1 MEWTK
6 EILTEVIEMYRQRPC
21 LWKIKDKTY
30 LNKNLKMQAYNE
42 ILNFLKSRNF
52 ENITIKDIKAKLQNL
67 RNAFRKETKK
77 IEDSNRSGAGTE
89 KIYTPTLW
97 YYHLLIFT
105 KDQDTPVESIDN
117 VYTQESES
125 LESMEE
131 DTEHNN
137 NIISGN
143 IPPNN
148 PTDSNSGAKNSES
161 GVKETQKF
169 VRLF

>member
-1 MEWTK
+1 
-6 EILTEVIEMYRQRPC
+6 MYRQRPC
-21 LWKIKDKTY
+21 SWKIKDKTY
-30 LNKNLKMQAYNE
+30 LNKNLKLQAYNE
-42 ILNFLKSRNF
+42 ISNFLKSRHF

-67 RNAFRKETKK
+67 RHAF
-77 IEDSNRSGAGTE
+77 RSGAGTE

-117 VYTQESES
+117 VNTQESES
-125 LESMEE
+125 LESMEEE

-148 PTDSNSGAKNSES
+148 PTDSNSGARNSES
-161 GVKETQKF
+161 GLKKTQKF